1 MKMLRYLRNVATGR
15 YRHWNT
21 EHVPLV
27 QMLRQRAGELPSY
40 ERAVLLSV
48 MVASVLVVD
57 QLLGPDAGRGKVM
70 RADARRLTSREFFH
84 IYFLLAAGFLA
95 IFLRKA
101 DLLEHRAVLEGSFAH
116 LFHHDPARDEF
127 YCQFSE
133 KLKNSDHPSAAF
145 LYLYSELS
153 RFAGEPRPSEAE
165 DLVRPGLFVV
175 AMGTGIKTMFELI
188 QLELGGVS

>member
-1 MKMLRYLRNVATGR
+1 MNLLRYLRNVATGR

-27 QMLRQRAGELPSY
+27 QTLHQRVRELPSF

-48 MVASVLVVD
+48 VVASVLVVD
-57 QLLGPDAGRGKVM
+57 QLLGPDAGKGKIM
-70 RADARRLTSREFFH
+70 RADARQLTRREFFH

-95 IFLRKA
+95 IFLSKA
-101 DLLEHRAVLEGSFAH
+101 DLSEHRAVLEGSFAH
-116 LFHHDPARDEF
+116 LFHHDPARDES
-127 YCQFSE
+127 YCKFSE

-153 RFAGEPRPSEAE
+153 CLAGEPGPSEAK
-165 DLVRPGLFVV
+165 DLARPGLFVV
-175 AMGTGIKTMFELI
+175 AMGSGSKTMFELV
-188 QLELGGVS
+188 QRELGGAS